1 MGKGKSKKVKP
12 LTIADDVPQSHDHC
26 TCNHDSSRATD
37 GHNVDGWTDEDIRI
51 YNELLTERAKLEK
64 EKNELEQKS
73 ARHQAE
79 RALLNEEAAA
89 FDSLFKAQLSGE
101 YRFTGKTLCCLDFAD
116 HAAGPKRSCHHEV
129 CTRAKKGGVS
139 WMEMDTI
146 KYYHARITAEKSQRM
161 KDALRKQR
169 DVELGRVKKDDEEEL
184 SLRSRRAALLEKN
197 SSMQKDDSRLPA
209 DTYNKGDL
217 APSLLDAFGGDGS
230 LLNQKDKEILEA
242 AKENELVVKRIRSRL
257 DKIRHDV
264 HSGRVTAFDAR
275 VKLDQANKEMA
286 EAEKKNN
293 VFKELVFT
301 AGTSTDLATSTS
313 LSRALTKS
321 LATSSSDAFSQAL
334 TVMKGFFS
342 ASDPRDVQSAITDLR
357 SVLEV
362 NGPMSPVLQ
371 KSFQALEDMLA
382 KPHAKGFSVDL
393 PDQEGNK
400 RTCTNVV
407 EVLLMLRN
415 TDDPSALDATAEE
428 LKLDKATLH
437 ANYECIKIE
446 EKAVKDIEQTLNRF
460 ARSDVKTIYEKV
472 KTVKD
477 KAAMNSPI
485 PPLSDIV
492 LETKMLAIL
501 FQHAGERLRLDA
513 LHGASERDLAGKMTS
528 IIISYSER
536 SPDRYLESLD
546 KLNMGIQRCNVD
558 TDEAANKT
566 WQAFDTVNE
575 SMSRFVEKHREKQV
589 QLERQSA
596 KLDIPQSL
604 IPGPLQVKKPAGA
617 SPTSALSSALSSFD
631 PSHLSHLDVNSMM
644 SLVQTMQNQLKGLK
658 PDDLVAMFCDD
669 TSSTSSADKSAKR
682 QLKQDL
688 ERFMSSPTGLED
700 PNLLQRIRKQID
712 QLASNEAR
720 AKRRTSQPPPPQLP
734 KATTSTLKPDQPPAP
749 TTTSRFQEDL
759 PSSSSSSTTNTT
771 PNPPPYSANE
781 GRLRSALQPPPS
793 KSVTTPTSPSTS
805 RPKPTSNTVTTSP
818 REALIISQLS
828 RLATNLDSLA
838 HFTRTAPDPYGFRD
852 AFEGIIAKLGE
863 QMMGHLEIAQVL
875 CEVNRGEGWNAVG
888 GMRLGGW
895 LRGEGGEMM
904 IQVPVDQGAM

>member
-1 MGKGKSKKVKP
+1 MNC
-12 LTIADDVPQSHDHC
+12 HRR
-26 TCNHDSSRATD
+26 SST
-37 GHNVDGWTDEDIRI
+37 
-51 YNELLTERAKLEK
+51 
-64 EKNELEQKS
+64 
-73 ARHQAE
+73 
-79 RALLNEEAAA
+79 
-89 FDSLFKAQLSGE
+89 
-101 YRFTGKTLCCLDFAD
+101 
-116 HAAGPKRSCHHEV
+116 
-129 CTRAKKGGVS
+129 
-139 WMEMDTI
+139 
-146 KYYHARITAEKSQRM
+146 
-161 KDALRKQR
+161 
-169 DVELGRVKKDDEEEL
+169 
-184 SLRSRRAALLEKN
+184 
-197 SSMQKDDSRLPA
+197 
-209 DTYNKGDL
+209 
-217 APSLLDAFGGDGS
+217 AFGGDGS
-230 LLNQKDKEILEA
+230 LLNEKDKEILEA

-293 VFKELVFT
+293 IFKELVFT
-301 AGTSTDLATSTS
+301 AGTGTDLATSTS
-313 LSRALTKS
+313 LSRALSKS

-382 KPHAKGFSVDL
+382 KPNAKGFSVDL

-446 EKAVKDIEQTLNRF
+446 EKAVKDIEQTLNKF

-546 KLNMGIQRCNVD
+546 KLNIGIQRCNVD

-575 SMSRFVEKHREKQV
+575 SMSRFVEKHREKQA
-589 QLERQSA
+589 QLEKQSPR
-596 KLDIPQSL
+596 LDIPQSL

-617 SPTSALSSALSSFD
+617 SPTSSLSSALSSFD

-669 TSSTSSADKSAKR
+669 TSSTSPTDKAAKR

-712 QLASNEAR
+712 QLASTEAR
-720 AKRRTSQPPPPQLP
+720 AKRRNSQPPQAQPPKPVPL
-734 KATTSTLKPDQPPAP
+734 TSKPTQPPAP
-749 TTTSRFQEDL
+749 PTTSKFQEDL
-759 PSSSSSSTTNTT
+759 PSSSSSSTTTP

-781 GRLRSALQPPPS
+781 GRLRSAPQPPPLTQV
-793 KSVTTPTSPSTS
+793 KPSPSTKS
-805 RPKPTSNTVTTSP
+805 PPPPSSHSNPTTP
-818 REALIISQLS
+818 RESLIISQLS

-838 HFTRTAPDPYGFRD
+838 HLTSTAPDPYGFRD
-852 AFEGIIAKLGE
+852 AFEGIVAKLEE
-863 QMMGHLEIAQVL
+863 QMVGHLEIAGVL
-875 CEVNRGEGWNAVG
+875 CEVNKGEGWDG
-888 GMRLGGW
+888 GGGLRLGGW
-895 LRGEGGEMM
+895 LRGEG
-904 IQVPVDQGAM
+904 Q